1 MNIERAVASLSNA
14 DLLHSLHDILGRTR
28 RVEADLVSHI
38 SEVDARRLYREEA
51 APSMFAYCT
60 ERLHLSEA
68 ETYLRIAAGRAI
80 RRFPVLL
87 DMLRQG
93 RLNLSGLV
101 TLAPHLTPD
110 NANAALDRA
119 AFRSK
124 RAMEE
129 LVAELSPRPDVLPDI
144 RKLPEAPALI
154 LPAANP
160 ELRPDGVVTPPP
172 APTPVNRRPI
182 VQPLA
187 PARYRVEFTASGDL
201 REKLERL
208 QGLMRAGDSAVDLAA
223 VIEAA
228 VTEKLERLEARRF
241 GLTSKPRT
249 DVATSDQGAGPRSI
263 PAAIRR
269 AVFRRDGGQCTYRDR
284 QGHRC
289 AERHDLQYH
298 HRHPHGYG
306 GDRSMANIAMLC
318 GPHNRLIA
326 EIDFP
331 GCGGR
336 LSPRPAPATGSAARC
351 GGR

>member
-1 MNIERAVASLSNA
+1 MSIERAVANLSNA

-28 RVEADLVSHI
+28 RIEADLVAHI

-80 RRFPVLL
+80 RRFPALL

-101 TLAPHLTPD
+101 TLAPHLTAD
-110 NANAALDRA
+110 NADAALDRA

-124 RAMEE
+124 RSMEE
-129 LVAELSPRPDVLPDI
+129 LVAELSPRPEVRPDI
-144 RKLPEAPALI
+144 RKLPEAQAPI
-154 LPAANP
+154 PQPAATP

-172 APTPVNRRPI
+172 APKPRPRPSI

-187 PARYRVEFTASGDL
+187 PARYRVEFTASADL
-201 REKLERL
+201 RAKLERL
-208 QGLMRAGDSAVDLAA
+208 QGLMRAGDSTVDLAA

-241 GLTSKPRT
+241 GVTSKPRT

-263 PAAIRR
+263 PAAVRR

-289 AERHDLQYH
+289 AERCDLQYH

-318 GPHNRLIA
+318 GVHNRLIA
-326 EIDFP
+326 ELDFGP
-331 GCGGR
+331 NALRRGR
-336 LSPRPAPATGSAARC
+336 TRSLSQ
-351 GGR
+351 

>member
-1 MNIERAVASLSNA
+1 
-14 DLLHSLHDILGRTR
+14 
-28 RVEADLVSHI
+28 
-38 SEVDARRLYREEA
+38 
-51 APSMFAYCT
+51 
-60 ERLHLSEA
+60 
-68 ETYLRIAAGRAI
+68 
-80 RRFPVLL
+80 
-87 DMLRQG
+87 
-93 RLNLSGLV
+93 V

-110 NANAALDRA
+110 NMETALDRA

-144 RKLPEAPALI
+144 RKLPEAPAAVSQP
-154 LPAANP
+154 PATP

-172 APTPVNRRPI
+172 APKPRPRPPI

-249 DVATSDQGAGPRSI
+249 DVATSDQNAGSRSI
-263 PAAIRR
+263 PAAVRR
-269 AVFRRDGGQCTYRDR
+269 AVFRRDGGRCTYRDR

-318 GPHNRLIA
+318 GVHNRLIA
-326 EIDFP
+326 VIDFGP
-331 GCGGR
+331 QALAR
-336 LSPRPAPATGSAARC
+336 RRAATRPHGVDRPS
-351 GGR
+351 